1 MEKIYLNIAGFNFTL
16 TLKDIQ
22 QNYYKEEFKKMLFKK
37 YPKFI
42 VNKKG
47 KTDFNLIIDYKGSVD
62 IYVREHEDK
71 IRYVYTNNY
80 SIDSAKKTANINYT
94 VSQLQFDTI
103 IREII
108 DKYLFKKDKGFYL
121 HGSAVGKKDEAF
133 LFLGKSGAG
142 KSTTAQLLDGLCK
155 ILSDDFLIVKK
166 YKKKFYYYQSISYE
180 KNWNF
185 KRTNDA
191 YRIAKVFFVK
201 KADEFSLKKIEN
213 KDKALSMVM
222 KQFFTY
228 DLKPDIQF
236 SLLTDFVN
244 KTDFYYIYVKKD
256 KKLFKGFFRKKV
268 LKI

>member
-1 MEKIYLNIAGFNFTL
+1 MEKIYLNIAGFNFAL

-22 QNYYKEEFKKMLFKK
+22 QNYYKDEFKKMLFKK

-42 VNKKG
+42 VDKKV
-47 KTDFNLIIDYKGSVD
+47 KADFNLIIDYKGSVD

-71 IRYVYTNNY
+71 IRHVYTNNY
-80 SIDSAKKTANINYT
+80 SIDSAKKTAHVNYT
-94 VSQLQFDTI
+94 VSQLQFDNI
-103 IREII
+103 IRELI

-121 HGSAVGKKDEAF
+121 HGSAVGKKGEAF

-155 ILSDDFLIVKK
+155 VLSDDFLIVKK
-166 YKKKFYYYQSISYE
+166 YKNNFYYYQSISYE

-185 KRTNDA
+185 KRTNES
-191 YRIAKVFFVK
+191 YRIRKVFFVK
-201 KADEFSLKKIEN
+201 KANEFSLKKIEN
-213 KDKALSMVM
+213 KNKALGMIM

-236 SLLTDFVN
+236 PLLTAFVN
-244 KTDFYYIYVKKD
+244 KIDFYYIYVKKD
-256 KKLFKGFFRKKV
+256 QKLFQSFFREKV